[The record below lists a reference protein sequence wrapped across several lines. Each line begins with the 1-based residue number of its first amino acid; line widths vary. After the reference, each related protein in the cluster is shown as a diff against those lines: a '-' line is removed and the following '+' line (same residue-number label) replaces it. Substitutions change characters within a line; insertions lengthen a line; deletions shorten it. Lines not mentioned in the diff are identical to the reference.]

1 MLLGNERIFKHF
13 KGIAIPYTLMLDR
26 NQNIVKIY
34 RGPASKESLEAG
46 VKKCGLSQCSSNTCA
61 APYDYLKRGCHC

>member
-34 RGPASKESLEAG
+34 RGPIRR
-46 VKKCGLSQCSSNTCA
+46 
-61 APYDYLKRGCHC
+61 YLTLTNF